1 MALRPEH
8 VGQRVVVRSVL
19 TGQTGPSGGPAMT
32 DVLGVLDAF
41 TDTSLVVRRDDG
53 RLVTVERDRVVA
65 AKPVPPRGSRSRISA
80 EALESVCAA
89 GWQGTR
95 QRRLGDWILRAAG
108 GFTGR
113 ANSALVAGDPGMPV
127 DEALTRVHD
136 FYRDAGLP
144 VQGQAVVGSAELDML
159 HARGW
164 TAARPLEADVLVQ
177 TASFDRMP
185 PPQQGTGGSQ
195 DIRLRELPT
204 SDWLRRYRRSAARAD
219 DDVVL
224 AVLTSGDLVT
234 FASLG
239 EPAVAIGR
247 AVVTGDWLG
256 LSAVEVDPSLQ
267 GRGLGSSVV
276 AALLGWGATRGAR
289 SVYIQTLADNEAAR
303 ALYARFGFSTHH
315 TYRYLRPAS

>member
-19 TGQTGPSGGPAMT
+19 TGQAGPSGGPAMT

-53 RLVTVERDRVVA
+53 RVVTVERDRVVA

-80 EALESVCAA
+80 AALESVCAA
-89 GWQGTR
+89 GWQGTV
-95 QRRLGDWILRAAG
+95 QRRLGDWILRAAE

-113 ANSALVAGDPGMPV
+113 ANSALVAGDPGVPV
-127 DEALTRVHD
+127 DEALTRVDD
-136 FYRDAGLP
+136 FYREAGLP
-144 VQGQAVVGSAELDML
+144 VQAQAVVGSAELDL
-159 HARGW
+159 LDARGW
-164 TAARPLEADVLVQ
+164 TPSRPFEADVLVQ
-177 TASFDRMP
+177 TASLGRMP
-185 PPQQGTGGSQ
+185 VPQATRGAA
-195 DIRLRELPT
+195 DIRLRERPT
-204 SDWLRRYRRSAARAD
+204 PDWLRRYGRSAARAD

-224 AVLTSGDLVT
+224 AVLTSGELVT

-289 SVYIQTLADNEAAR
+289 SAYIQALSDNAAAR

-315 TYRYLRPAS
+315 TYRYLRPED